1 MDSSSK
7 CATKLDFS
15 NESNPPTPVNGY
27 KDADSVVTKK
37 KKAFDSNWP
46 FENYRSR
53 LSEAKIFL
61 IFENKKNSQWVK
73 SWVIFRRH
81 GLLDPINFVL
91 IMYVCLCTYTLTS
104 PQLIIFRLIY
114 RSGAK
119 CRYPD
124 SPHYTHIWDMMLLL
138 MGEIV
143 LHDGSRIVSK
153 WLASRQFLHA
163 SG

>member
-1 MDSSSK
+1 M
-7 CATKLDFS
+7 
-15 NESNPPTPVNGY
+15 
-27 KDADSVVTKK
+27 
-37 KKAFDSNWP
+37 
-46 FENYRSR
+46 
-53 LSEAKIFL
+53 
-61 IFENKKNSQWVK
+61 
-73 SWVIFRRH
+73 IFRRY
-81 GLLDPINFVL
+81 GLLDPINFAS
-91 IMYVCLCTYTLTS
+91 IMYVCLCTYTLKS

-153 WLASRQFLHA
+153 WLASSEAIPARIRVRDNDLFYLFAIHRRVFDGV
-163 SG
+163 SICDSSRGGLVVIVKMVVE

>member
-1 MDSSSK
+1 M
-7 CATKLDFS
+7 
-15 NESNPPTPVNGY
+15 
-27 KDADSVVTKK
+27 
-37 KKAFDSNWP
+37 
-46 FENYRSR
+46 
-53 LSEAKIFL
+53 
-61 IFENKKNSQWVK
+61 
-73 SWVIFRRH
+73 IFRRY
-81 GLLDPINFVL
+81 GLLDPINFAF
-91 IMYVCLCTYTLTS
+91 IMYVCLLCTYTLTS

-153 WLASRQFLHA
+153 WLASSEAIPARIRVRDNDLFYLFAIHRRVFDGV
-163 SG
+163 SICDSSRGGLVVIVKMVVE